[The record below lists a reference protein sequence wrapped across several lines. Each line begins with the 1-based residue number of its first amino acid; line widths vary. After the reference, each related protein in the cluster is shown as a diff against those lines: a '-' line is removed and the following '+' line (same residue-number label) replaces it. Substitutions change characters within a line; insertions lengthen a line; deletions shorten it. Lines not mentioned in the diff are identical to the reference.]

1 MEATLQSFNIASLIN
16 RIKLVVLSPKECWKS
31 ICNEQHEPKTL
42 VMALIL
48 PLVILGIICSTI
60 GLQVFGI
67 SMGPLGTWRPP
78 FIPFLLSQIVNGLMT
93 IAGVYIS
100 AWLVQKLA
108 TFFQGSATP
117 AKAFSLVTHAMLPIL
132 ASNLLTIFPPL
143 SMLGLVLL
151 VISLYAFFQGSSMMT
166 TVSES
171 KRLPFVASFIASM
184 ILISLVLAA
193 ISAPIMGL
201 QTPPLSVD

>member
-1 MEATLQSFNIASLIN
+1 MEATLQSFNLSSLIS
-16 RIKLVVLSPKECWKS
+16 RIKLVLLSPKECWKS
-31 ICNEQHEPKTL
+31 ICNEQHEPKGL
-42 VMALIL
+42 VMSLIL

-67 SMGPLGTWRPP
+67 SMGSLGTWRPP

-117 AKAFSLVTHAMLPIL
+117 SNAFSLVTHAMLPIL

-151 VISLYAFFQGSSMMT
+151 VISLYAFFQGSSVMT

-184 ILISLVLAA
+184 ILISLVLGA
-193 ISAPIMGL
+193 ISAPIIGM
-201 QTPPLSVD
+201 QTPPFSVS